1 MKRTVKYLYYR
12 GVRQAAQLI
21 EKNVNHI
28 KNLTY
33 RGAHLIQKVQ
43 DSVKHSTQ
51 PRMYRGV
58 AY

>member
-21 EKNVNHI
+21 ENHAAKI
-28 KNLTY
+28 QDLTY
-33 RGAHLIQKVQ
+33 RGAKLIQRVQ
-43 DSVKHSTQ
+43 DTVTHTQ
-51 PRMYRGV
+51 TRMYRGV